1 MNPDKSLR
9 RAAES
14 VGLKVGFHDLRRF
27 RCSQWVMQGVD
38 VRTVRK
44 LMGQSAISMTMRYAG
59 YVSSHALQSIR
70 EAQAH
75 EESQM
80 QQAANRQRV
89 GDKGK

>member
-9 RAAES
+9 HAAES

-27 RCSQWVMQGVD
+27 RCNQWLMQRVD
-38 VRTVRK
+38 VRTAQK
-44 LMGQSAISMTMRYAG
+44 LMGHSAISTTMRYSG

-75 EESQM
+75 EDSQM

-89 GDKGK
+89 GNKGK